1 MDRKI
6 AEKLMVEIES
16 LNQVTNRQ
24 AHLIELISDENERK
38 IFRRAIGTVMID
50 AYDKLMRPVIRQ
62 FPELDPDR
70 E

>member
-1 MDRKI
+1 MDRNI

-38 IFRRAIGTVMID
+38 IFRRAIVTVMID